1 MTTKD
6 LFMKQVIIS
15 INNINK
21 KNFMEKSSVHITNLN
36 RALKNNKIEVIVD
49 FVRSNSRGII
59 IMTNKVTSSSDL
71 QMIKNYVKNT
81 ECINT
86 NRVEVLRLLQSKFNS
101 KIINIPYLQENI
113 ITPITSSMVKDI
125 IKKNHIFNKIALAS
139 KPHIIKVS
147 SKLNMAIILV
157 DI

>member
-1 MTTKD
+1 
-6 LFMKQVIIS
+6 
-15 INNINK
+15 
-21 KNFMEKSSVHITNLN
+21 
-36 RALKNNKIEVIVD
+36 
-49 FVRSNSRGII
+49 
-59 IMTNKVTSSSDL
+59 MTNKVTSSSDL

-86 NRVEVLRLLQSKFNS
+86 NRVEVLRLIQSKFNS

-147 SKLNMAIILV
+147 SKLNMVIILV